1 LRRNRDQEGI
11 KMSHNNRRWAVDN
24 PEDQIRTANR
34 ELHSKL
40 MRIVSQRNLNSQLP
54 GGDSSSILEIV
65 DVLINN
71 AIISRQG
78 QSRDF
83 ADIITTIGDRVDTG
97 GERIAAEEIQKGD
110 YTMAI
115 AEFDNTLQ
123 IIENQSIDKI

>member
-1 LRRNRDQEGI
+1 
-11 KMSHNNRRWAVDN
+11 MSHDNRRWTVDN

-54 GGDSSSILEIV
+54 SGDSSSILEIV

-83 ADIITTIGDRVDTG
+83 AEVITTIGNRVDSG

-110 YTMAI
+110 YTMAVT
-115 AEFDNTLQ
+115 EFDNTLQ
-123 IIENQSIDKI
+123 NIENQSIDKI

>member
-1 LRRNRDQEGI
+1 LRGNREQEGF
-11 KMSHNNRRWAVDN
+11 KMSHDNRRWTVDN

-40 MRIVSQRNLNSQLP
+40 MRIVSQTNLNSQLP
-54 GGDSSSILEIV
+54 SGDSSSILEIV

-83 ADIITTIGDRVDTG
+83 AEVITTIGNRVDSG

-110 YTMAI
+110 YTMAV

-123 IIENQSIDKI
+123 NIENQSIDKI

>member
-1 LRRNRDQEGI
+1 
-11 KMSHNNRRWAVDN
+11 MTHNRRWTVDN

-54 GGDSSSILEIV
+54 RGDSSSILEIV

-83 ADIITTIGDRVDTG
+83 AEIITTIGDRVDTG

>member
-1 LRRNRDQEGI
+1 LRGNREQEGI
-11 KMSHNNRRWAVDN
+11 KMSHNNRRWTVDN
-24 PEDQIRTANR
+24 PENQIRIANR

-40 MRIVSQRNLNSQLP
+40 MRIVSQRSLNSQLP
-54 GGDSSSILEIV
+54 SGDSSSILEIV

-83 ADIITTIGDRVDTG
+83 AEVITTIGNRVDSL

-110 YTMAI
+110 YTLAI
-115 AEFDNTLQ
+115 AEFDKTLQ
-123 IIENQSIDKI
+123 NIENQSIDKI

>member
-1 LRRNRDQEGI
+1 
-11 KMSHNNRRWAVDN
+11 MSHNNRRWTVDN

-54 GGDSSSILEIV
+54 SEDSSSILEIV

-83 ADIITTIGDRVDTG
+83 AEVITTIGNRVDSG

-123 IIENQSIDKI
+123 NIENQSIDKI

>member
-1 LRRNRDQEGI
+1 MRGNREQEGI
-11 KMSHNNRRWAVDN
+11 KMSHNNRRSTVDN

-40 MRIVSQRNLNSQLP
+40 MRIVSQRSLNSQLP
-54 GGDSSSILEIV
+54 SGDSSSILEIV

-83 ADIITTIGDRVDTG
+83 AEVITTIGNRVDSL

-110 YTMAI
+110 YTLAI
-115 AEFDNTLQ
+115 AEFDKTLQ
-123 IIENQSIDKI
+123 NIENQSIDKI